1 MGSRSI
7 IVRFFGAYL
16 ARKDQFPDFSQ
27 NIGYKFWLVS
37 TISFEMLIFLNLLMK
52 YDWVVVGAVFFSV
65 SFYKKL
71 NFRYRFD
78 IPPCALRFSN
88 LTLIFYQS
96 IGRIRLHTD
105 KLHWHGRNW
114 LRPKF
119 PLGERFLQ
127 RSFWR
132 KQLKTQFFQRASV
145 FVAILWPNIPW
156 MAFQGVLLL
165 WFEAFGRKIAWI
177 LKEEPLKG
185 PVLMNSSMICLLK
198 ELKWKLEGFIT
209 LSEPYVPLLCHSTV
223 T

>member
-127 RSFWR
+127 TSFWR

-145 FVAILWPNIPW
+145 
-156 MAFQGVLLL
+156 
-165 WFEAFGRKIAWI
+165 
-177 LKEEPLKG
+177 
-185 PVLMNSSMICLLK
+185 
-198 ELKWKLEGFIT
+198 T
-209 LSEPYVPLLCHSTV
+209 LSQFSGLISREWLSKAFFYCDLRLLVEKLHESSKKNL
-223 T
+223 

>member
-88 LTLIFYQS
+88 LKLIFYKC
-96 IGRIRLHTD
+96 IDRIRLHTAQ
-105 KLHWHGRNW
+105 LHCFGRNW
-114 LRPKF
+114 LRLKF
-119 PLGERFLQ
+119 PLGERFSL
-127 RSFWR
+127 RSAENNW
-132 KQLKTQFFQRASV
+132 KLSFFQRASV
-145 FVAILWPNIPW
+145 
-156 MAFQGVLLL
+156 
-165 WFEAFGRKIAWI
+165 
-177 LKEEPLKG
+177 
-185 PVLMNSSMICLLK
+185 
-198 ELKWKLEGFIT
+198 T
-209 LSEPYVPLLCHSTV
+209 LSQFSGLISREWLSKAFFYCDLRLLVEKLHESSKKNL
-223 T
+223 